1 MCMTDPKPDS
11 GETQDLLLEIK
22 EGNSDFGKLF
32 ARHRNWL
39 RRAVEMR
46 FDPAL
51 RARVDPSDVVQEA
64 QIEAFRRLPDFLS
77 RQPMPFHLWLR
88 KMALERLIM
97 ARRKH
102 MDASCRAVGHEFP
115 LPDGSSVLLGQQ
127 LLDTRDSPSQ
137 QVGQAEL
144 VQRVRVAVGQLR
156 EADREILLMRTFE
169 SLSYAEIACVLEID
183 SPAAR
188 KRYGRAL
195 IRLRALLKAG
205 GISESQV

>member
-1 MCMTDPKPDS
+1 MADPKPDS
-11 GETQDLLLEIK
+11 RETEDLLLEVK
-22 EGNSDFGKLF
+22 EGNSDFDELF
-32 ARHRNWL
+32 SRHRQWL
-39 RRAVEMR
+39 RRTVEMR

-51 RARVDPSDVVQEA
+51 RARIDPSDVVQET
-64 QIEAFRRLPDFLS
+64 QIEAFRRLPDFLA

-102 MDASCRAVGHEFP
+102 MDASCRAVGHEYP

-127 LLDTRDSPSQ
+127 LLDTKDSPSQ

-144 VQRVRVAVGQLR
+144 AQRVRIAVGQLP

-195 IRLRALLKAG
+195 IRLRGLLKSSG
-205 GISESQV
+205 VSESQI